1 MDAPSFWWREPGF
14 ISASLSPT
22 AALYGAVA
30 AWRMRRRGREVG
42 VPVVCIG
49 NLTLGGAGKTP
60 TALALGRLL
69 HAAGRR
75 PFFLTRGYGGTLA
88 GPLIVDT
95 EKHTARHVGD
105 EPLLLARIAPT
116 VVARD
121 RVAGAA
127 MARDAGAGLVVM
139 DDGFQN
145 PSLQKHL
152 AILAIEGRYGIGN
165 GRVFPAGPL
174 RAPLV
179 AQLARAHALVVIGE
193 AAGAAAVV
201 AACRAR
207 GRKIFHGRLA
217 PDAAAVA
224 ALTTRPVLA
233 FAGIGH
239 PEKFFATLDAAGIA
253 APVRRSFP
261 DHHRYTAAEAGAL
274 VAEAERAN
282 LTLLTTEKDVARLAG
297 DAAVAPLARRARAL
311 PVTLTLDDTD
321 GLRRFVLE
329 HLPPNAS

>member
-1 MDAPSFWWREPGF
+1 MRAPSFWWREPGLA
-14 ISASLSPT
+14 SASLAPF

-30 AWRMRRRGREVG
+30 AWRMRQNGRDVG

-69 HAAGRR
+69 HTAGQR

-88 GPLIVDT
+88 GPLTVDA
-95 EKHTARHVGD
+95 EKHTAREVGD
-105 EPLLLARIAPT
+105 EPLLLARVAPT

-127 MARDAGAGLVVM
+127 MAREAGAGLVVM

-152 AILAIEGRYGIGN
+152 AILTIDGRRGIGN

-174 RAPLV
+174 RAPLD

-193 AAGAAAVV
+193 GSGATSVM

-207 GRKIFHGRLA
+207 GFKIFHGRLA
-217 PDAAAVA
+217 PDPAAVA

-239 PEKFFATLDAAGIA
+239 PEKFFATLDAVGIES
-253 APVRRSFP
+253 PVRRSFP
-261 DHHRYTAAEAGAL
+261 DHHRYTEAEAAAL
-274 VAEAERAN
+274 VAEAEQQN
-282 LTLLTTEKDVARLAG
+282 LELVTTEKDLARLAG
-297 DAAVAPLARRARAL
+297 DDAVAPLARRACAL
-311 PVTLTLDDTD
+311 PVTLTLDDAD
-321 GLRRFVLE
+321 GLRGFVLE
-329 HLPPNAS
+329 HLPG